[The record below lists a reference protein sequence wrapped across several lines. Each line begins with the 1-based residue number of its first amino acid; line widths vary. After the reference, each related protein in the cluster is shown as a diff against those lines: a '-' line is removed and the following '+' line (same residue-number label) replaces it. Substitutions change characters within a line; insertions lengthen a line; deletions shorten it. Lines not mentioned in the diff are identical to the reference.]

1 MSSRIEQIIEE
12 IEEYVE
18 SCKYQPLSTTK
29 IVVNKEELEEL
40 LRELRLKTPDEIKR
54 YQKIISNK
62 EAILNDAKAK
72 AEALIISNKDAI
84 LADAQNKADA
94 IIAEAQ
100 AKAREMVEQ
109 SEVMQTAY
117 AQANETVNNANQ
129 QAQEILDAAT
139 NDANSIRLGAIG
151 YTDDM
156 LANLSNIMTTAL
168 NDAGEKYNSFV
179 ESLTSCYNTVVQNRS
194 ELSPQGAPEEE
205 QPEEEVVVPEYDP
218 ASEEESEEE

>member
-62 EAILNDAKAK
+62 
-72 AEALIISNKDAI
+72 DAI

-94 IIAEAQ
+94 IIAESQ

-109 SEVMQTAY
+109 SEVMQSAY
-117 AQANETVNNANQ
+117 AQANENQ

>member
-1 MSSRIEQIIEE
+1 MSRIEQIIEE

-62 EAILNDAKAK
+62 
-72 AEALIISNKDAI
+72 DAI
-84 LADAQNKADA
+84 L
-94 IIAEAQ
+94 AEAQ

-109 SEVMQTAY
+109 SEVMQSAY

-205 QPEEEVVVPEYDP
+205 KPEEEVVVPEYDP

>member
-62 EAILNDAKAK
+62 
-72 AEALIISNKDAI
+72 DAI
-84 LADAQNKADA
+84 LAD
-94 IIAEAQ
+94 AQ

-109 SEVMQTAY
+109 SEVMQSAY